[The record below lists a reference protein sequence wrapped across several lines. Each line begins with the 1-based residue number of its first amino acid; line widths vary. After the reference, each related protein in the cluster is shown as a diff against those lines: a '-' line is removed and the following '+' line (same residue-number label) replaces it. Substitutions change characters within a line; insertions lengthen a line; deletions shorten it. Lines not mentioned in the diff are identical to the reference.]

1 MPGSGFLRP
10 VRIADKC
17 SGRGHEILIPLL
29 QLPLGLLRCA
39 DDVGGDDGDLHHA
52 LDLPGQ
58 MLPPAWFKRGG
69 LQPVVIGIVAGGGVT
84 LVNLSKDL
92 KDSDTGASI
101 VKQALKAPFIQIME
115 NAGLNAQALLNKVE
129 EAKDGQ
135 GVNIMKPEQG
145 IVDLKKEGVIDP
157 ARVTREAVQNAVSIA
172 ATAITMGSLIVEVPE
187 KEPSM
192 PAGGGMGGMY

>member
-1 MPGSGFLRP
+1 M
-10 VRIADKC
+10 DKRAAALE
-17 SGRGHEILIPLL
+17 GKVAVIK
-29 QLPLGLLRCA
+29 
-39 DDVGGDDGDLHHA
+39 VGGATETEIDEKKYRVDDAVAATKAA
-52 LDLPGQ
+52 L
-58 MLPPAWFKRGG
+58 AE
-69 LQPVVIGIVAGGGVT
+69 GIVAGGGVT

-187 KEPSM
+187 KEPPM